1 MRKKL
6 LRSTSNKQIKSLKE
20 MYYQVFKLF
29 FKFEFTIHHDFDQSM
44 SLSQNNEINQI
55 QNYFWTTNE
64 KRHVKN
70 SINQV

>member
-1 MRKKL
+1 
-6 LRSTSNKQIKSLKE
+6 
-20 MYYQVFKLF
+20 MYYQVFTLF

-64 KRHVKN
+64 KKAC
-70 SINQV
+70 